1 MLILNNITFL
11 TLLIFSFTFQIFT
24 RSPWLMPTGKLVE
37 PRITQFLICFFAK
50 IPSTANSPFLPGCQN
65 ASISSKTLG
74 IKIWKSNLFWI
85 MHPTTYFVGCII
97 QKRST
102 YCISSSNFRYSESDL
117 EYLRQALPSN
127 VEEDFFQYLRDLT
140 AKDIKIYALHE
151 GSIAFPR

>member
-1 MLILNNITFL
+1 M
-11 TLLIFSFTFQIFT
+11 IFFTFQIYT

-85 MHPTTYFVGCII
+85 MHPTTSLVGCII

-102 YCISSSNFRYSESDL
+102 YCISSNFRYSESDL

>member
-1 MLILNNITFL
+1 M
-11 TLLIFSFTFQIFT
+11 IFFTFQIFT

-85 MHPTTYFVGCII
+85 MHPTTKLVGYII

-102 YCISSSNFRYSESDL
+102 YCISSIISGIPRVILNIWDRHCL
-117 EYLRQALPSN
+117 PMLRKIFFSIWEIWLLKILKSTHYTKAALL
-127 VEEDFFQYLRDLT
+127 FQG
-140 AKDIKIYALHE
+140 K
-151 GSIAFPR
+151 